1 MKKFFIA
8 AVAACGLCVA
18 SCGSAGMIYTDYVTA
33 GTATSNTLG
42 SKVGTSKRTSIL
54 GLVSI
59 GNSGIQDA
67 AREAGIKKVSH
78 VDVREFSVLGLFS
91 TVTTYVYGE

>member
-1 MKKFFIA
+1 MKKIFIA
-8 AVAACGLCVA
+8 AVAACGLCVT

-42 SKVGTSKRTSIL
+42 SKVGTSKRTSVL

-59 GNSGIQDA
+59 GNSGIQEA
-67 AREAGIKKVSH
+67 ARDAGIKKVSH
-78 VDVREFSVLGLFS
+78 VDVREFSVLGLFTS
-91 TVTTYVYGE
+91 VTTYVYGE